1 MILCKCTDI
10 IAVGLACWLK
20 WSQMFFSCCVY
31 AVLIVLC
38 HLVKAC
44 ITGRKYTWERKQK
57 VGNKTMATHAF
68 SQVALEICVMMAS
81 PDGLELRAKMST
93 DVEEA

>member
-1 MILCKCTDI
+1 M
-10 IAVGLACWLK
+10 
-20 WSQMFFSCCVY
+20 
-31 AVLIVLC
+31 LIVLC

-44 ITGRKYTWERKQK
+44 ITGRKYAWEGKQRG
-57 VGNKTMATHAF
+57 GNETMATYAF